1 MEETV
6 ESKIKLKEASPTLAS
21 RIDRRTVLKGA
32 AAGVVATTLDSV
44 SKRSTFAAPAFLQ
57 GSTVIFGL
65 TSEDAAKVQP
75 LIDDYQAA
83 NNATVQIEQ
92 GGPYTDFQTKL
103 ITSLTQ
109 GTGGYDVVSM
119 DDPWMPQFAGG
130 QFIMNLGE
138 LIDERGIET
147 DPDFIPELIALGD
160 FPPGSGLR
168 GIPWVGNVQV
178 FAWRTDVLDELGL
191 DAPPAT
197 WDDVLSYAQAITE
210 AKSADNVYGIGV
222 RGVAGNP
229 AATSF
234 LPVLRGY
241 GTDLF
246 DENWEPQLE
255 TDAAM
260 QAITT
265 QLALA
270 KLAPPGVETVGHP
283 QMGQNMSQGL
293 IAQSADIWPDQLLQ
307 IYDPELSQV
316 VGKVDIGGEPAQEG
330 VEPANMTG
338 NWLLGIPEGSQNVDA
353 ALDFI
358 LWFTAPEQ
366 QKRLLL
372 EQNIPAT
379 RISVLEDP
387 EAVEKLPFLPGLLAA
402 GRNAV
407 PRPRTEHYNAAEA
420 IYGRYVAEAI
430 AGQITGEEAMTRSNQ
445 EIRDLM
451 VREGVLE

>member
-1 MEETV
+1 MEELMK
-6 ESKIKLKEASPTLAS
+6 SKATSRSTTPS
-21 RIDRRTVLKGA
+21 RIDRRTILKGA
-32 AAGVVATTLDSV
+32 AAGVAASTLGTV

-57 GSTVIFGL
+57 GGAIVLGV
-65 TSEDAAKVQP
+65 TSDDAPKIQP
-75 LIDDYQAA
+75 LLDDYQAA
-83 NNATVQIEQ
+83 NNVTIQVEQ
-92 GGPYTDFQTKL
+92 GPYSDFQSKL
-103 ITSLTQ
+103 ITNLTQ
-109 GTGGYDVVSM
+109 GTGAYDVVSM

-130 QFIMNLGE
+130 EFIMNLGE
-138 LIDERGIET
+138 LMDERGIET
-147 DPDFIPELIALGD
+147 DDDFVPELIALGD
-160 FPPGSGLR
+160 YPPGSGLR

-178 FAWRTDVLDELGL
+178 FAWRTDVLEELGL
-191 DAPPAT
+191 AAPPAT
-197 WDDVLSYAQAITE
+197 WDDVLAYAQAITE
-210 AKSADNVYGIGV
+210 TKSADGVYGIGV
-222 RGVAGNP
+222 RGAAGNP

-265 QLALA
+265 HLALA
-270 KLAPPGVETVGHP
+270 KLAPPGVETVQHP
-283 QMGQNMSQGL
+283 DMGRNMHQGL

-307 IYDPELSQV
+307 IYDPELSKV
-316 VGKVDIGGEPAQEG
+316 VGKVDIGAEPAQEG

-338 NWLLGIPEGSQNVDA
+338 NWLLGIPEGSQNADA

-372 EQNIPAT
+372 DQSIPAT
-379 RISVLEDP
+379 RVSVLEDA
-387 EAVEKLPFLPGLLAA
+387 EAVEVFPFLPGLLAA

>member
-1 MEETV
+1 MEETMTSDSSV
-6 ESKIKLKEASPTLAS
+6 RIPVT
-21 RIDRRTVLKGA
+21 RIDRRTVLKGT
-32 AAGVVATTLDSV
+32 AAGIAATGLGSLA
-44 SKRSTFAAPAFLQ
+44 KRSTFAAPAFHQ
-57 GSTVIFGL
+57 GTTIVL
-65 TSEDAAKVQP
+65 AVTSDDGPKIQP
-75 LIDDYQAA
+75 LLDEYQTD
-83 NNATVQIEQ
+83 NNVTIQVEQ
-92 GGPYTDFQTKL
+92 APYSDIQARM
-103 ITSLTQ
+103 ITNLTQ
-109 GTGGYDVVSM
+109 TTGAYDVVSM

-130 QFIMNLGE
+130 EFIMNLGE
-138 LIDERGIET
+138 LMAERGIE
-147 DPDFIPELIALGD
+147 PDDDFVPELIALGD

-178 FAWRTDVLDELGL
+178 FAWRTDVLEELGL

-197 WDDVLSYAQAITE
+197 WDDVLAYAQAITE
-210 AKSADNVYGIGV
+210 AKSAEDLYGIGV

-241 GTDLF
+241 GTDIF

-255 TDAAM
+255 TPEAM
-260 QAITT
+260 AAITT

-270 KLAPPGVETVGHP
+270 QLAPPGVETVGHAE
-283 QMGQNMSQGL
+283 MGRNMSQGL
-293 IAQSADIWPDQLLQ
+293 IAQSADIWPDLLLQ
-307 IYDPELSQV
+307 IYDPEVSQV
-316 VGKVDIGGEPAQEG
+316 VGLVDIGGEPAQEG

-353 ALDFI
+353 SLDFI

-387 EAVEKLPFLPGLLAA
+387 EAVEQLPFLPGLLAA

-407 PRPRTEHYNAAEA
+407 PRPRTEHYNAVEA

-451 VREGVLE
+451 VREGVLEG

>member
-1 MEETV
+1 MEEPM
-6 ESKIKLKEASPTLAS
+6 ESKIKEANPTTVS
-21 RIDRRTVLKGA
+21 RIDRRTILKGA
-32 AAGVVATTLDSV
+32 AASVAATTLGTV
-44 SKRSTFAAPAFLQ
+44 SKRSTFATPAYLQ
-57 GSTVIFGL
+57 GSTFVFAI
-65 TSEDAAKVQP
+65 TSDDAPKIQP
-75 LIDDYQAA
+75 LLDDYQAA
-83 NNATVQIEQ
+83 NNVTIQVEQ
-92 GGPYTDFQTKL
+92 APYTDIQAKM
-103 ITSLTQ
+103 ITNLTQ
-109 GTGGYDVVSM
+109 GTGAYDVVSM

-130 QFIMNLGE
+130 EFIMNLGE
-138 LIDERGIET
+138 LMDKRGIES

-178 FAWRTDVLDELGL
+178 FAWRTDVLEELNL

-197 WDDVLSYAQAITE
+197 WDDVLAYAQAITE
-210 AKSADNVYGIGV
+210 AKSAEGVYGIGL

-270 KLAPPGVETVGHP
+270 KLAPPGVEIVDHP
-283 QMGQNMSQGL
+283 EMGQNMSQGL

-307 IYDPELSQV
+307 IYDPELSKV
-316 VGKVDIGGEPAQEG
+316 VGMVDIGGEPAQEG

-338 NWLLGIPEGSQNVDA
+338 NWLLGIPEGSQNGDA

-372 EQNIPAT
+372 DQNIPAT

-387 EAVEKLPFLPGLLAA
+387 EAVEKLPFLPGLLTA

-420 IYGRYVAEAI
+420 IYG
-430 AGQITGEEAMTRSNQ
+430 QISGEEAMTNSNK
-445 EIRDLM
+445 EIRDLR

>member
-1 MEETV
+1 MEEPM
-6 ESKIKLKEASPTLAS
+6 ESKIKEANPTTVS
-21 RIDRRTVLKGA
+21 RIDRRTILKGA
-32 AAGVVATTLDSV
+32 AASVAATTLGTV
-44 SKRSTFAAPAFLQ
+44 SKRSTFATPAYLQ
-57 GSTVIFGL
+57 GSTFVFAI
-65 TSEDAAKVQP
+65 TSDDAPKVQP
-75 LIDDYQAA
+75 LLDDYQAA
-83 NNATVQIEQ
+83 NNVTIQLEQ
-92 GGPYTDFQTKL
+92 APYTDIQAKM
-103 ITSLTQ
+103 ITNLTQ
-109 GTGGYDVVSM
+109 GTGAYDVVSM

-130 QFIMNLGE
+130 EFIMNIGE
-138 LIDERGIET
+138 LMDKRGIES
-147 DPDFIPELIALGD
+147 DPDFVPELIALGD
-160 FPPGSGLR
+160 YPPGSGLR

-178 FAWRTDVLDELGL
+178 FAWRTDVLEELSL
-191 DAPPAT
+191 KAPPAT
-197 WDDVLSYAQAITE
+197 WDDVLNYAKAITE
-210 AKSADNVYGIGV
+210 AKSADDVYGIGI
-222 RGVAGNP
+222 RGQAGNP

-270 KLAPPGVETVGHP
+270 KLAPPGVETVMHADNGR
-283 QMGQNMSQGL
+283 NMSQGL
-293 IAQSADIWPDQLLQ
+293 TAQSADIWPDLLLQ
-307 IYDPELSQV
+307 IYDPEQSKV
-316 VGKVDIGGEPAQEG
+316 VGKVDIGAEPAQEG
-330 VEPANMTG
+330 VKPANMTG
-338 NWLLGIPEGSQNVDA
+338 NWLLGIPEGSENVDA

-387 EAVEKLPFLPGLLAA
+387 EAVKKFPFLPGLLAA
-402 GRNAV
+402 GRNAL
-407 PRPRTEHYNAAEA
+407 PRPRTEYYNAAEA

-430 AGQITGEEAMTRSNQ
+430 AGQISGEEAMKKSNQ

-451 VREGVLE
+451 VREGVLSA

>member
-1 MEETV
+1 
-6 ESKIKLKEASPTLAS
+6 
-21 RIDRRTVLKGA
+21 
-32 AAGVVATTLDSV
+32 
-44 SKRSTFAAPAFLQ
+44 
-57 GSTVIFGL
+57 
-65 TSEDAAKVQP
+65 
-75 LIDDYQAA
+75 
-83 NNATVQIEQ
+83 
-92 GGPYTDFQTKL
+92 
-103 ITSLTQ
+103 
-109 GTGGYDVVSM
+109 
-119 DDPWMPQFAGG
+119 
-130 QFIMNLGE
+130 
-138 LIDERGIET
+138 
-147 DPDFIPELIALGD
+147 
-160 FPPGSGLR
+160 
-168 GIPWVGNVQV
+168 
-178 FAWRTDVLDELGL
+178 
-191 DAPPAT
+191 
-197 WDDVLSYAQAITE
+197 
-210 AKSADNVYGIGV
+210 
-222 RGVAGNP
+222 
-229 AATSF
+229 

-265 QLALA
+265 HLALA
-270 KLAPPGVETVGHP
+270 KLAPPGVETVQHAD
-283 QMGQNMSQGL
+283 MGRNMHQGL

-307 IYDPELSQV
+307 IYDPELSLV
-316 VGKVDIGGEPAQEG
+316 VGQVDIGAEPAQQG

-387 EAVEKLPFLPGLLAA
+387 EAVEALPFLPGLLAA

>member
-1 MEETV
+1 M
-6 ESKIKLKEASPTLAS
+6 SGASSPTLTSCPSCSPSATF
-21 RIDRRTVLKGA
+21 RRVPGCA
-32 AAGVVATTLDSV
+32 A
-44 SKRSTFAAPAFLQ
+44 
-57 GSTVIFGL
+57 
-65 TSEDAAKVQP
+65 
-75 LIDDYQAA
+75 
-83 NNATVQIEQ
+83 
-92 GGPYTDFQTKL
+92 
-103 ITSLTQ
+103 
-109 GTGGYDVVSM
+109 
-119 DDPWMPQFAGG
+119 
-130 QFIMNLGE
+130 
-138 LIDERGIET
+138 
-147 DPDFIPELIALGD
+147 
-160 FPPGSGLR
+160 
-168 GIPWVGNVQV
+168 IPWVGNVQV
-178 FAWRTDVLDELGL
+178 FAWRTDVMEELGL
-191 DAPPAT
+191 EAPPAT
-197 WDDVLSYAQAITE
+197 WDDVLAYAQAITE
-210 AKSADNVYGIGV
+210 AKSADGLYGIGI

-283 QMGQNMSQGL
+283 EMGQNMSQGL

-307 IYDPELSQV
+307 IYDPEFSTV
-316 VGKVDIGGEPAQEG
+316 VGMVDIGGEPAQEG

-387 EAVEKLPFLPGLLAA
+387 EAVETLPFLPGLLAA
-402 GRNAV
+402 GAQRGAAAADRALQRGRGDLRPLRRRGDRRSDHRRGSHDPLQPGDSRPHGPRGRPGVIGEVFATLRYPLSRRAGRGDRGGASAATRRSCPSAHGAVAVDMAVETVAREQTEAPTGATPWWERNLAWLLV
-407 PRPRTEHYNAAEA
+407 APTSSCSSSSPSSPRSRRSSTPSATSGSTAAGCC
-420 IYGRYVAEAI
+420 GRSSVSTTSSAPSTI
-430 AGQITGEEAMTRSNQ
+430 LSSDSRRS
-445 EIRDLM
+445 RP
-451 VREGVLE
+451 

>member
-1 MEETV
+1 MEPKV
-6 ESKIKLKEASPTLAS
+6 SGSTLTMPS
-21 RIDRRTVLKGA
+21 RIDRRTILKGA
-32 AAGVVATTLDSV
+32 AAGVATTTLGAV
-44 SKRSTFAAPAFLQ
+44 SKRSTFAAPAFHQ
-57 GSTVIFGL
+57 GASFVL
-65 TSEDAAKVQP
+65 AVTSDNAPQIQP
-75 LIDDYQAA
+75 LLDDYQAA
-83 NNATVQIEQ
+83 NNVTIQVEQ
-92 GGPYTDFQTKL
+92 GPYTDFQAKL
-103 ITSLTQ
+103 ITNLTQ
-109 GTGGYDVVSM
+109 GTGAYDVVSM

-138 LIDERGIET
+138 LMDQRGIEA
-147 DPDFIPELIALGD
+147 DPDFVPELIALGD
-160 FPPGSGLR
+160 YPSGSGLR

-178 FAWRTDVLDELGL
+178 FAWRTDVLEELGL

-197 WDDVLSYAQAITE
+197 WDDVLAYAQAITE
-210 AKSADNVYGIGV
+210 AMSADDVYGIGV

-265 QLALA
+265 QLAFA

-283 QMGQNMSQGL
+283 EMGRNMSQGL

-307 IYDPELSQV
+307 IYDPEQSQV
-316 VGKVDIGGEPAQEG
+316 VGMVDIGGEPAQEG

-338 NWLLGIPEGSQNVDA
+338 NWLLGIPEGSENADV

-358 LWFTAPEQ
+358 LWFTAP
-366 QKRLLL
+366 
-372 EQNIPAT
+372 
-379 RISVLEDP
+379 
-387 EAVEKLPFLPGLLAA
+387 
-402 GRNAV
+402 
-407 PRPRTEHYNAAEA
+407 
-420 IYGRYVAEAI
+420 
-430 AGQITGEEAMTRSNQ
+430 
-445 EIRDLM
+445 
-451 VREGVLE
+451 

>member
-1 MEETV
+1 MEETMTSDSSV
-6 ESKIKLKEASPTLAS
+6 RIPVT
-21 RIDRRTVLKGA
+21 RIDRRTVLKGT
-32 AAGVVATTLDSV
+32 AAGIAATGLGSLA
-44 SKRSTFAAPAFLQ
+44 KRSTFAAPAFHQ
-57 GSTVIFGL
+57 GTTIVL
-65 TSEDAAKVQP
+65 AVTSDDGPKIQP
-75 LIDDYQAA
+75 LLDEYQTA
-83 NNATVQIEQ
+83 NNVTIQVEQ
-92 GGPYTDFQTKL
+92 APYSDIQARM
-103 ITSLTQ
+103 ITNLTQ
-109 GTGGYDVVSM
+109 TTGAYDVVSM

-130 QFIMNLGE
+130 EFIMNLGE
-138 LIDERGIET
+138 LMAERGIE
-147 DPDFIPELIALGD
+147 PDDDFVPELIALGD

-178 FAWRTDVLDELGL
+178 FAWRSDVLEELGL

-197 WDDVLSYAQAITE
+197 WDDVLAYAQAITE
-210 AKSADNVYGIGV
+210 AKSAEDLYGIGV

-241 GTDLF
+241 GTDIF

-255 TDAAM
+255 TPEAM
-260 QAITT
+260 AAITT

-270 KLAPPGVETVGHP
+270 QLAPPGVETVGHAE
-283 QMGQNMSQGL
+283 MGRNMSQGL
-293 IAQSADIWPDQLLQ
+293 IAQSADIWPDLLLQ
-307 IYDPELSQV
+307 IYDPEVSQV
-316 VGKVDIGGEPAQEG
+316 VGLVDIGGEPAQEG

-353 ALDFI
+353 SLDFI

-387 EAVEKLPFLPGLLAA
+387 EAVEQLPFLPGLLAA

-407 PRPRTEHYNAAEA
+407 PRPRTEHYNAVEA

-451 VREGVLE
+451 VREGVLEG

>member
-1 MEETV
+1 
-6 ESKIKLKEASPTLAS
+6 
-21 RIDRRTVLKGA
+21 
-32 AAGVVATTLDSV
+32 
-44 SKRSTFAAPAFLQ
+44 
-57 GSTVIFGL
+57 L
-65 TSEDAAKVQP
+65 TSDDAPKAQP
-75 LIDDYQAA
+75 LIDDYQVA
-83 NNATVQIEQ
+83 NNITIQVEQ
-92 GGPYTDFQTKL
+92 APYTDTQAKM
-103 ITSLTQ
+103 ITNLTQ
-109 GTGGYDVVSM
+109 GTGAYDVVSM
-119 DDPWMPQFAGG
+119 DDPWIPQFAGG
-130 QFIMNLGE
+130 EFIMNLGE
-138 LIDERGIET
+138 LLDKRGIES
-147 DPDFIPELIALGD
+147 DPDFVPELIALGD

-178 FAWRTDVLDELGL
+178 FAWRSDVLEELGL
-191 DAPPAT
+191 KAPPAT
-197 WDDVLSYAQAITE
+197 WDDVLDYAKAITE
-210 AKSADNVYGIGV
+210 AKSPDDLYGIGI
-222 RGVAGNP
+222 RGQAGNP

-260 QAITT
+260 RAIAT
-265 QLALA
+265 QLEFA
-270 KLAPPGVETVGHP
+270 KLAPPGVENVGHAEN
-283 QMGQNMSQGL
+283 GRNMSQGL

-307 IYDPELSQV
+307 IYDPEQSKV

-330 VEPANMTG
+330 VKPSNMTG
-338 NWLLGIPEGSQNVDA
+338 NWLLGIPEGSENVDA

-420 IYGRYVAEAI
+420 IYGRYVAEAL
-430 AGQITGEEAMTRSNQ
+430 AGQISGEEAMKRSNQ

>member
-1 MEETV
+1 ME
-6 ESKIKLKEASPTLAS
+6 SRIKLEKAEPTSAS

-32 AAGVVATTLDSV
+32 AAGVAGTTLGAV

-65 TSEDAAKVQP
+65 TTPDAPKVQP
-75 LIDDYQAA
+75 LIDDYQGT
-83 NNATVQIEQ
+83 NNVTVQIEQ
-92 GGPYTDFQTKL
+92 GGPYSDFQTKL
-103 ITSLTQ
+103 ITNLTQ
-109 GTGGYDVVSM
+109 GTGAYDVVSM

-130 QFIMNLGE
+130 EFIMNLGE
-138 LIDERGIET
+138 LMDKRGIES
-147 DPDFIPELIALGD
+147 DPDFVPELIALGD

-178 FAWRTDVLDELGL
+178 FAWRSDVLEELGL
-191 DAPPAT
+191 DAPPKT

-210 AKSADNVYGIGV
+210 AKSGEDLYGIGV

-246 DENWEPQLE
+246 DENWEPQLD

-270 KLAPPGVETVGHP
+270 KLAPPGVETIDHP
-283 QMGQNMSQGL
+283 QMGQNLSQGL

-307 IYDPELSQV
+307 VYDPELSKV

-330 VEPANMTG
+330 VKPSNVTG
-338 NWLLGIPEGSQNVDA
+338 NWLLGIPEGSENADA

-372 EQNIPAT
+372 DQNIPAT

-387 EAVEKLPFLPGLLAA
+387 EAVEKLPFLPGLLTA

-430 AGQITGEEAMTRSNQ
+430 AGQITGEEAMANSNK
-445 EIRDLM
+445 EIRELM
-451 VREGVLE
+451 VREGVLQ